1 MMERMER
8 AKVIIHMYVSIDGKF
23 KGQDGSPS
31 LSEYYA
37 KSLFELSNANGSTT
51 LIEAAAPQTVDLSA
65 YSGTGIE
72 YEDWIPNIT
81 ADTWVVALDRKGKVD
96 WESPYW
102 SYGSIK
108 MRVIEVVTKQAPK
121 AYLEF
126 LRTKQIPYLVCGENE
141 FNLEEMLAKLKKYFA
156 IDPLV
161 VSGGAITNGL
171 FLNAN
176 LVDEISLVVT
186 PHVNGDDKIRSSFD
200 TLGKVNHDKFA
211 FKSAT
216 KAPDGGVHLIFERK
230 Q

>member
-1 MMERMER
+1 MKR
-8 AKVIIHMYVSIDGKF
+8 AKVIIHMYVSVDGKF
-23 KGQDGSPS
+23 KGQEGSPA
-31 LSEYYA
+31 LGEYYA
-37 KSLFELSNANGSTT
+37 KSLFDLSNANANGSTT
-51 LIEAAAPQTVDLSA
+51 LIEAAAPQKSDLSQ
-65 YSGTGIE
+65 YTGEGIE
-72 YEDWIPNIT
+72 YEDWIPDIK
-81 ADTWVVALDRKGKVD
+81 ADTWVVALDRKGKVG

-108 MRVIEVVTKQAPK
+108 MRVVEVVTKQAPK

-126 LRTKQIPYLVCGENE
+126 LRAKQIPYIIAGEDE
-141 FNLEEMLAKLKKYFA
+141 FDLEEILVKVKKYFK

-171 FLNAN
+171 FLNAG

-186 PHVNGDDKIRSSFD
+186 PNVSGDNNIRSAFD
-200 TLGKVNHDKFA
+200 TMGQINHDKFA

-230 Q
+230 

>member
-1 MMERMER
+1 M
-8 AKVIIHMYVSIDGKF
+8 
-23 KGQDGSPS
+23 
-31 LSEYYA
+31 
-37 KSLFELSNANGSTT
+37 
-51 LIEAAAPQTVDLSA
+51 
-65 YSGTGIE
+65 
-72 YEDWIPNIT
+72 
-81 ADTWVVALDRKGKVD
+81 VALDRKGKVG

-108 MRVIEVVTKQAPK
+108 MRVVEVVTKQAPK

-126 LRTKQIPYLVCGENE
+126 LRAKQIPYIIAGEDE
-141 FNLEEMLAKLKKYFA
+141 FDLEEILVKVKKYFK

-171 FLNAN
+171 FLNAG

-186 PHVNGDDKIRSSFD
+186 PNVSGDNNIRSAFD
-200 TLGKVNHDKFA
+200 TMGQINHDKFA

-230 Q
+230 